1 MDPIGS
7 VHVAPTTER
16 TAARSRFENAV
27 ESAKAQL
34 ARGALATADVAAPF
48 LPGGPVLS
56 AAVRGAIGPGE
67 PLSVKSSSAR
77 KGAPAPPRDPG
88 SGSTGSGSGSGTGGL
103 STGGDVLEATRALQ
117 IESQSMNLQYLQLQ
131 ESMQAES
138 REYTALSN
146 VMKVKHDTAKA
157 AINNIH

>member
-1 MDPIGS
+1 MDPIGPI
-7 VHVAPTTER
+7 HVAPTTER
-16 TAARSRFENAV
+16 TAARSRFDNAV

-34 ARGALATADVAAPF
+34 TRGALASVEVASPF

-67 PLSVKSSSAR
+67 ALKSTKGTSSR
-77 KGAPAPPRDPG
+77 QPSPAPPRDPG
-88 SGSTGSGSGSGTGGL
+88 AGTSGTAGGSG
-103 STGGDVLEATRALQ
+103 DILEATRALQ
-117 IESQSMNLQYLQLQ
+117 QESQSMNLQYLQLQ
-131 ESMQAES
+131 ESMQSES
-138 REYTALSN
+138 REFTALSN

>member
-1 MDPIGS
+1 MDPIS
-7 VHVAPTTER
+7 QVHVAPTTER
-16 TAARSRFENAV
+16 TAARSRFDQAV

-34 ARGALATADVAAPF
+34 ARGAVASVEVASPF

-56 AAVRGAIGPGE
+56 AAVRGAVGPGE
-67 PLSVKSSSAR
+67 ALRSST
-77 KGAPAPPRDPG
+77 KGTSSGAGTRAP
-88 SGSTGSGSGSGTGGL
+88 SGGAGGVGSGSGGAAGTGG
-103 STGGDVLEATRALQ
+103 DILEATRALQ
-117 IESQSMNLQYLQLQ
+117 AESQSMNLQFLQLQ

-138 REYTALSN
+138 REFTALSN

>member
-1 MDPIGS
+1 MDPIS
-7 VHVAPTTER
+7 QVHVAPTTER
-16 TAARSRFENAV
+16 TAARSRFDQAV

-34 ARGALATADVAAPF
+34 ARGAVASVEVASPF

-56 AAVRGAIGPGE
+56 AAVRGAVGPGE
-67 PLSVKSSSAR
+67 ALRSST
-77 KGAPAPPRDPG
+77 KGTRSGAGTRAP
-88 SGSTGSGSGSGTGGL
+88 SGGAGGVGSGSGGAAGTGG
-103 STGGDVLEATRALQ
+103 DILEATRALQ
-117 IESQSMNLQYLQLQ
+117 AESQSMNLQFLQLQ

-138 REYTALSN
+138 REFTALSN